1 LLAWR
6 KTSGLFNDLLTLQTP
21 IAFFIYKRPETTQI
35 VLAEIARAKPKR
47 LFVIADGP
55 KSNKEAETC
64 AAARALIERVDWD
77 CEVLTNFSEV
87 NLTLRQRVASGIS
100 WVFEQCEE
108 AIILEDDCVP
118 HPSFFRFCEELLE
131 RYRDHDQ
138 VMMIAG
144 TNPLG
149 GKQGV
154 SDSYYFSQYPI
165 TWGWATWRRAW
176 RNYNQEIGSW
186 PSLRKTK
193 WLEKVF
199 DHPVVA
205 RFYQERFD
213 EVFAGEV
220 DTWDVQWD
228 YTCLLNDGLSIMPS
242 VNLIT
247 NIGVGSDSTH
257 FMEGIEGI
265 THQPSNEITFPL
277 RHPTQIVK
285 NMEADKLT
293 FDNVWLRPTRPP
305 MFITQSPGLIRR
317 MLNAL
322 SVSSDSESRLNGYYQ
337 WMPYNVDIDGWA
349 RKQCTVEVF
358 YRIGYVGAV
367 LTLEFPDWAGIV
379 TQKVDL
385 HLDDR
390 FEKTFTFGPGRYR
403 LKVPFQKGRDSVKVE
418 LNSEHD
424 FGLPGQQRRR
434 SFRLSKIDYLRTRRG
449 TGTGTVTRR
458 TWSA

>member
-1 LLAWR
+1 M
-6 KTSGLFNDLLTLQTP
+6 
-21 IAFFIYKRPETTQI
+21 
-35 VLAEIARAKPKR
+35 
-47 LFVIADGP
+47 
-55 KSNKEAETC
+55 
-64 AAARALIERVDWD
+64 
-77 CEVLTNFSEV
+77 
-87 NLTLRQRVASGIS
+87 
-100 WVFEQCEE
+100 
-108 AIILEDDCVP
+108 P

-131 RYRDHDQ
+131 KYRDHNQ

-144 TNPLG
+144 ANPVA

-176 RNYNQEIGSW
+176 RNYDREIGLW

-193 WLEKVF
+193 WLEQVF

-220 DTWDVQWD
+220 DTWDFQWD
-228 YTCLLNDGLSIMPS
+228 FTCLLNDGLSIMPS

-257 FMEGIEGI
+257 FIEGI
-265 THQPSNEITFPL
+265 QGITHLRSDEMSFPL
-277 RHPTQIVK
+277 RHPTRIAK
-285 NMEADKLT
+285 NREADKLT
-293 FDNVWLRPTRPP
+293 FDNVWLRPSRPP
-305 MFITQSPGLIRR
+305 MFITQSPGLMRR
-317 MLNAL
+317 VLNAL
-322 SVSSDSESRLNGYYQ
+322 SVSSGSESRLNGYYQ
-337 WMPYNVDIDGWA
+337 WMPYKVDIDGWA

-358 YRIGYVGAV
+358 YRIGYGGVV
-367 LTLEFPDWAGIV
+367 LTLEFPEWAGIV

-385 HLDDR
+385 HLDDQ
-390 FEKTFTFGPGRYR
+390 FEKTLTFGPGRYR
-403 LKVPFQKGRDSVKVE
+403 LKVPFREGRDSVKLE
-418 LNSEHD
+418 LNSEHE
-424 FGLPGQQRRR
+424 FALPGQQRRR

-449 TGTGTVTRR
+449 TGTGAVSRR